1 MSKSD
6 LIEDLME
13 VIFLEFARSVIHL
26 CIKIIKKK
34 GCTGYRIGCNENSHK
49 KTQGKHQKNSIE
61 LFFLDIK
68 GVLKK

>member
-26 CIKIIKKK
+26 CIKIIKKNLPSNTYK
-34 GCTGYRIGCNENSHK
+34 MMMVTFYLIKAVK
-49 KTQGKHQKNSIE
+49 K
-61 LFFLDIK
+61 
-68 GVLKK
+68 